1 MPPSDVGAIRHS
13 IRRIGS
19 GMSKCTSAISLSVRS
34 ASSCIHAAN
43 ASLPTMRRAGSAS
56 SASTAS
62 SIVPARD
69 DLVGDLRHLV
79 LDAGELVLAPVVG
92 LLEVDRGAEEVAGA
106 AAVHLAPTGLG
117 PAAAWRELVLKPAA
131 RLGGRLARRL
141 GVPGE
146 QLAERPLAA
155 GALDEV
161 GEEVAAR
168 ALLARPLADL
178 LGHLRDLPPAAT
190 CPDSAASSRVVR
202 LPSRAAGNAASRASM
217 LFHAVSSE
225 VSMISSTDLI
235 SCRPLSTTDSDD
247 CGTFASYI
255 STSSPSRSRNAS
267 LATCSR
273 SSTGVAAVTA
283 ASARGV
289 SSFRAANP
297 SGE

>member
-92 LLEVDRGAEEVAGA
+92 LIEVDRGAEEVAGA

-117 PAAAWRELVLKPAA
+117 PAAARRELVLKPAA
-131 RLGGRLARRL
+131 RLGGRLAGRL
-141 GVPGE
+141 GVPVE
-146 QLAERPLAA
+146 QLAERTRSEPARGLS
-155 GALDEV
+155 GASTGEV
-161 GEEVAAR
+161 
-168 ALLARPLADL
+168 
-178 LGHLRDLPPAAT
+178 
-190 CPDSAASSRVVR
+190 SR
-202 LPSRAAGNAASRASM
+202 RAA
-217 LFHAVSSE
+217 
-225 VSMISSTDLI
+225 
-235 SCRPLSTTDSDD
+235 
-247 CGTFASYI
+247 
-255 STSSPSRSRNAS
+255 
-267 LATCSR
+267 
-273 SSTGVAAVTA
+273 
-283 ASARGV
+283 
-289 SSFRAANP
+289 
-297 SGE
+297 